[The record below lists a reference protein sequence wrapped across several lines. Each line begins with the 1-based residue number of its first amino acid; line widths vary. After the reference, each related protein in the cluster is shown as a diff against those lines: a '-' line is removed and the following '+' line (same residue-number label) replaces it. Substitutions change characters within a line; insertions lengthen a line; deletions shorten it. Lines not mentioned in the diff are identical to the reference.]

1 MFAESADLALSLSKL
16 RYTALHEG
24 SDKGSSMAKATA
36 ELWLETDKFRAS
48 AAKIRDEVL
57 KLNATARMGSV
68 DNLNAAFGS
77 TGAACKACHDACR
90 KE

>member
-24 SDKGSSMAKATA
+24 SDKGNSMAKAKA